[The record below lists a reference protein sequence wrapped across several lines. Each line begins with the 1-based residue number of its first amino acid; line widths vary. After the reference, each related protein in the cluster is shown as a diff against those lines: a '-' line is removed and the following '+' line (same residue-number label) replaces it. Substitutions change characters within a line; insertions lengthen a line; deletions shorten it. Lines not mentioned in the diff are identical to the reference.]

1 MAVGDFL
8 PVDDGVTYPASSIAP
23 SEAVANITA
32 EGLDPDYKGE
42 PFTKIPP
49 TWIVYALIA
58 VAIYLLMEEE

>member
-32 EGLDPDYKGE
+32 EGLDPNYQGE
-42 PFTKIPP
+42 AFTKIPS

-58 VAIYLLMEEE
+58 VVIYLLLEED